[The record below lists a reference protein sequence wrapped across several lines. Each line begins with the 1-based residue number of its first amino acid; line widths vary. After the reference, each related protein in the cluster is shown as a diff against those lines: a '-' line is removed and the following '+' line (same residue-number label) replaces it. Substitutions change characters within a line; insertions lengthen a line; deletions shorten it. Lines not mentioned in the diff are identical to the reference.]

1 MRRLDDLENGY
12 RIWQDSEAF
21 CFGIDAVLLAHY
33 PVMKDG
39 DCVMDLCTGNGVIPL
54 IMHGTARDEAKR
66 VSFRGLEIQ
75 EGAASLARE
84 SVNLNGLSDDIGIIT
99 GDVKEAANLFGAA
112 SFSLVTCNPPYTP
125 GGGGLRGEDD
135 RKTIARHEVLCTLS
149 DVVEEASKLLK
160 MKGRLAMIHRPSR
173 LAEIFA
179 CMRTYGLEPKRM
191 RMVYPFADKAPNLVL
206 LEAVK
211 GGGPQLNVDPPLIVY
226 EKGGEYTREV
236 LQIYGKI

>member
-1 MRRLDDLENGY
+1 MY
-12 RIWQDSEAF
+12 RER
-21 CFGIDAVLLAHY
+21 CHTAH
-33 PVMKDG
+33 
-39 DCVMDLCTGNGVIPL
+39 
-54 IMHGTARDEAKR
+54 HARDEAKR

-84 SVNLNGLSDDIGIIT
+84 SVRLNGLSDEIGIIT

-206 LEAVK
+206 LEAVR

-226 EKGGEYTREV
+226 EKSGEYTREV

>member
-1 MRRLDDLENGY
+1 MKRLDDLENGY

-84 SVNLNGLSDDIGIIT
+84 SVRDHNRRCEGSCES
-99 GDVKEAANLFGAA
+99 VRR
-112 SFSLVTCNPPYTP
+112 SFFFTCD
-125 GGGGLRGEDD
+125 L
-135 RKTIARHEVLCTLS
+135 
-149 DVVEEASKLLK
+149 
-160 MKGRLAMIHRPSR
+160 
-173 LAEIFA
+173 
-179 CMRTYGLEPKRM
+179 
-191 RMVYPFADKAPNLVL
+191 
-206 LEAVK
+206 
-211 GGGPQLNVDPPLIVY
+211 
-226 EKGGEYTREV
+226 
-236 LQIYGKI
+236 

>member
-1 MRRLDDLENGY
+1 MR
-12 RIWQDSEAF
+12 
-21 CFGIDAVLLAHY
+21 
-33 PVMKDG
+33 
-39 DCVMDLCTGNGVIPL
+39 
-54 IMHGTARDEAKR
+54 
-66 VSFRGLEIQ
+66 
-75 EGAASLARE
+75 
-84 SVNLNGLSDDIGIIT
+84 
-99 GDVKEAANLFGAA
+99 
-112 SFSLVTCNPPYTP
+112 
-125 GGGGLRGEDD
+125 GGLRGEDE

-149 DVVEEASKLLK
+149 DVVEAASKLLK

-206 LEAVK
+206 LEAVR

-226 EKGGEYTREV
+226 EKSGEYTREV

>member
-1 MRRLDDLENGY
+1 MQLT
-12 RIWQDSEAF
+12 S
-21 CFGIDAVLLAHY
+21 
-33 PVMKDG
+33 
-39 DCVMDLCTGNGVIPL
+39 
-54 IMHGTARDEAKR
+54 
-66 VSFRGLEIQ
+66 
-75 EGAASLARE
+75 
-84 SVNLNGLSDDIGIIT
+84 
-99 GDVKEAANLFGAA
+99 
-112 SFSLVTCNPPYTP
+112 
-125 GGGGLRGEDD
+125 
-135 RKTIARHEVLCTLS
+135 S
-149 DVVEEASKLLK
+149 DVVEAASKLLK

-179 CMRTYGLEPKRM
+179 CMRMYGLEPKRM

>member
-1 MRRLDDLENGY
+1 MKRLDDLENGY

-84 SVNLNGLSDDIGIIT
+84 SVRLNGLSDEIGII
-99 GDVKEAANLFGAA
+99 A

-206 LEAVK
+206 LEAVR

-226 EKGGEYTREV
+226 EKSGEYTREV

>member
-12 RIWQDSEAF
+12 RIWQESEAF

-33 PVMKDG
+33 PVLKDG
-39 DCVMDLCTGNGVIPL
+39 DRAIDLCTGNGVIPL

-66 VSFRGLEIQ
+66 ASFKGLEIQ
-75 EGAASLARE
+75 VDAADLARE
-84 SVNLNGLSDDIGIIT
+84 SILLNGLSDDIGIVT

-125 GGGGLRGEDD
+125 GGGGLHGEDD
-135 RKTIARHEVLCTLS
+135 RKTIARHEILCTLE
-149 DVVEEASKLLK
+149 DIVAAASKLLR
-160 MKGRLAMIHRPSR
+160 MKGRFAMIHRPSR

-179 CMRTYGLEPKRM
+179 CMRTHGLEPKRM
-191 RMVYPFADKAPNLVL
+191 RMVYPFVDKAPNLVL
-206 LEAVK
+206 IEAVK

-226 EKGGEYTREV
+226 EKDGQYTLEV

>member
-1 MRRLDDLENGY
+1 MKRLDDLENGY

-84 SVNLNGLSDDIGIIT
+84 SVNLNGLSNEIGIIT

-149 DVVEEASKLLK
+149 DVVEAASKLLK

-179 CMRTYGLEPKRM
+179 CMRT
-191 RMVYPFADKAPNLVL
+191 A
-206 LEAVK
+206 
-211 GGGPQLNVDPPLIVY
+211 QC
-226 EKGGEYTREV
+226 
-236 LQIYGKI
+236 

>member
-54 IMHGTARDEAKR
+54 IMHGTARDEGKK

-75 EGAASLARE
+75 EGA
-84 SVNLNGLSDDIGIIT
+84 
-99 GDVKEAANLFGAA
+99 DVKEAANLFGAA

-149 DVVEEASKLLK
+149 DVVEAASKLLK

-206 LEAVK
+206 LEAVR

-226 EKGGEYTREV
+226 EKSGEYTREV

>member
-1 MRRLDDLENGY
+1 MKRLDDLENGY

-54 IMHGTARDEAKR
+54 IE
-66 VSFRGLEIQ
+66 
-75 EGAASLARE
+75 
-84 SVNLNGLSDDIGIIT
+84 IGIIT

-206 LEAVK
+206 LEAVR

-226 EKGGEYTREV
+226 EKSGEYTREV

>member
-1 MRRLDDLENGY
+1 MKRLDDLENGY

-84 SVNLNGLSDDIGIIT
+84 SVRLNGLSDEIGIIT

-179 CMRTYGLEPKRM
+179 C
-191 RMVYPFADKAPNLVL
+191 ADGVS
-206 LEAVK
+206 V
-211 GGGPQLNVDPPLIVY
+211 
-226 EKGGEYTREV
+226 R
-236 LQIYGKI
+236 

>member
-1 MRRLDDLENGY
+1 MKRLDDLENGY

-84 SVNLNGLSDDIGIIT
+84 SVRLNGLAD
-99 GDVKEAANLFGAA
+99 
-112 SFSLVTCNPPYTP
+112 SFFVGKFILQ
-125 GGGGLRGEDD
+125 
-135 RKTIARHEVLCTLS
+135 
-149 DVVEEASKLLK
+149 KLL
-160 MKGRLAMIHRPSR
+160 
-173 LAEIFA
+173 
-179 CMRTYGLEPKRM
+179 
-191 RMVYPFADKAPNLVL
+191 L
-206 LEAVK
+206 L
-211 GGGPQLNVDPPLIVY
+211 
-226 EKGGEYTREV
+226 
-236 LQIYGKI
+236 

>member
-54 IMHGTARDEAKR
+54 IMHGTARDEAKK
-66 VSFRGLEIQ
+66 VLFRGLEIQ

-125 GGGGLRGEDD
+125 GGGGLRGEDE
-135 RKTIARHEVLCTLS
+135 RKTIARHEVLCTLR
-149 DVVEEASKLLK
+149 DVVEAASKLLK

-179 CMRTYGLEPKRM
+179 CMHLYDLEPKRM
-191 RMVYPFADKAPNLVL
+191 RLVYPFADKAPNLLL